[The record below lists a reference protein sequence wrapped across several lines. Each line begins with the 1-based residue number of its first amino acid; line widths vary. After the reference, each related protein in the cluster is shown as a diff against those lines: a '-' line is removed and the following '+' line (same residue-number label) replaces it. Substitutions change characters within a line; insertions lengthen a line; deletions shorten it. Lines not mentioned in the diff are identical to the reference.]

1 MAEDQRR
8 HVVKRV
14 SRWINIKKPF
24 TNLHQFERGG
34 DLAAAL
40 TSHTPHPHDRL
51 LVFIIV
57 PSNHILLMSSVTYGR
72 GKLLYQ
78 KIKPIIFFWQT
89 RALSEI
95 ISKSVIH
102 QATPRII
109 RTYKLDSMHIVKFY
123 ITTLTTQI
131 ILFGSFVLVPDWFE
145 STRVFEA
152 IGLIAAIVGL
162 LFLVLYTCVSKTSGN
177 KIVAFLTAILTLG
190 TGKAFNWC
198 IRLISHIMIKF
209 CFFLSP

>member
-1 MAEDQRR
+1 
-8 HVVKRV
+8 
-14 SRWINIKKPF
+14 
-24 TNLHQFERGG
+24 
-34 DLAAAL
+34 
-40 TSHTPHPHDRL
+40 
-51 LVFIIV
+51 
-57 PSNHILLMSSVTYGR
+57 MSSVTYGR

-78 KIKPIIFFWQT
+78 KINPIIFFWQT
-89 RALSEI
+89 RAFI
-95 ISKSVIH
+95 WNTTNIRVIH
-102 QATPRII
+102 LATPAYN
-109 RTYKLDSMHIVKFY
+109 TYLQTVFHAYSKILY
-123 ITTLTTQI
+123 TTLTTQI

-209 CFFLSP
+209 CFFLSPYFFLSQVVLLCWASSFTARK